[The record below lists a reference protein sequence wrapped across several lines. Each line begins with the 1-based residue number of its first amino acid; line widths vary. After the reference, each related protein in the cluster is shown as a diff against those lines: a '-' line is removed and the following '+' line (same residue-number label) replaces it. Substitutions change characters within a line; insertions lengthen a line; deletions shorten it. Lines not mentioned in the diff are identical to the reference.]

1 MRRSFSCTPQEFA
14 EKMEPQFGKV
24 QWCNITHS
32 LHLCCIYLYLPTFN
46 YLKTVGKC
54 KYTID
59 GWYGLHLWMIG
70 HMSDM
75 IPPKWWWEME
85 EMLQMALLFL
95 GFGLL
100 MLFFSAEYLSASKCS
115 RSRNWKYKEWSISQA
130 FLLFICRDLWEARPL
145 SLWSKSV
152 RSKSRSSISWDIF
165 ASVGCTLAPEM
176 YVIPIET

>member
-1 MRRSFSCTPQEFA
+1 M
-14 EKMEPQFGKV
+14 
-24 QWCNITHS
+24 
-32 LHLCCIYLYLPTFN
+32 LYLPIRTYI
-46 YLKTVGKC
+46 YLKSVGKY

-75 IPPKWWWEME
+75 IPPKWWWKWRKCSKWPFYFWD
-85 EMLQMALLFL
+85 LDYLCCSFPLFN
-95 GFGLL
+95 GWCFCEYL
-100 MLFFSAEYLSASKCS
+100 MVFEYLLSASKYS

-130 FLLFICRDLWEARPL
+130 FLLFMCRDLWEARPL